1 MSNFGPSKESPKEKL
16 ICSNLLS
23 KLSECVKWIQ
33 MMEST
38 GEEEEI
44 LPLDEGDG
52 SSALLEV
59 LEAIFLHGFK
69 DSLFQIASK
78 ALSTDPIDQRPE
90 PSFWSFLLVFSHT
103 QIIKQ
108 IQELARVNCEVG
120 YSRAWIRCALNDN
133 LLSSY
138 LAAMKRDTHIL
149 KQFYKQHAFIRDPEL
164 LDLAQNLISGV
175 EAAVSQFN
183 LPVNS
188 SLLNYWNQAPL
199 LLAGIWSQSLKSCPV
214 PSGLDIASSLASTS
228 EPIIDKRKS
237 EIVGQQQSISTIT
250 SSSGIGRLTA
260 LNEGEA
266 LRIILQKS
274 YECNECLSDT
284 EITSNLTDSNSSG
297 IGNSLSGVCGWSSE
311 QNDLKEIENSVV
323 VVTATATPD
332 GLTEASFNAV
342 LDNYNK
348 SSPFKYPSLDTD
360 TFLDYHQQDQL
371 ETEQQP
377 EEILGS
383 SLRKNTNDCLLQ
395 NLGYEV
401 ITSNSTTSLFS
412 SIEFNHF
419 ESFLSEIGTEK
430 GLDNQRYVCGTC
442 GNTLGISFAK
452 PK

>member
-1 MSNFGPSKESPKEKL
+1 MKAFMSNFGPSKESPKEKL

-23 KLSECVKWIQ
+23 KLSESVKWIQ
-33 MMEST
+33 MMESV
-38 GEEEEI
+38 GEEDEI

-103 QIIKQ
+103 EIIKQ
-108 IQELARVNCEVG
+108 IEELARVNCEVG

-164 LDLAQNLISGV
+164 LDVAQNLISGV
-175 EAAVSQFN
+175 EAVSQFN
-183 LPVNS
+183 LAVNS

-214 PSGLDIASSLASTS
+214 PSGVDIASSLGNRS
-228 EPIIDKRKS
+228 EVTVIDKKRRKGS
-237 EIVGQQQSISTIT
+237 EEEIKTIT
-250 SSSGIGRLTA
+250 IGRLTA

-274 YECNECLSDT
+274 YECSTAINSLSDT
-284 EITSNLTDSNSSG
+284 EIISNLTDSTNTNNSSG
-297 IGNSLSGVCGWSSE
+297 IGNSLNGLCGWSSE
-311 QNDLKEIENSVV
+311 QNDLKETENSVV
-323 VVTATATPD
+323 VATPD
-332 GLTEASFNAV
+332 SCCLTEASFNAV

-348 SSPFKYPSLDTD
+348 SSPFKYPTLDTD
-360 TFLDYHQQDQL
+360 NRVYEEQEQ
-371 ETEQQP
+371 EQQQ
-377 EEILGS
+377 EILAH
-383 SLRKNTNDCLLQ
+383 LDKNTNDRLLQ

-412 SIEFNHF
+412 KIEFNHF
-419 ESFLSEIGTEK
+419 ESFLSQIGTEK

>member
-1 MSNFGPSKESPKEKL
+1 MKAFMSNFGPSKESPKEKL

-23 KLSECVKWIQ
+23 KLSESVKWIQ
-33 MMEST
+33 MMESV
-38 GEEEEI
+38 GEEDEI

-103 QIIKQ
+103 EIIKQ
-108 IQELARVNCEVG
+108 IEELARVNCEVG
-120 YSRAWIRCALNDN
+120 YSRVWIRCALNDN

-164 LDLAQNLISGV
+164 LDVAQNLISGV
-175 EAAVSQFN
+175 EAVSQFN
-183 LPVNS
+183 LAVNS

-214 PSGLDIASSLASTS
+214 PSGVDIASSLGNTS
-228 EPIIDKRKS
+228 EVIIEKVKRKES
-237 EIVGQQQSISTIT
+237 EEESAGIRT
-250 SSSGIGRLTA
+250 IGRLTA

-274 YECNECLSDT
+274 YECNSLSDT
-284 EITSNLTDSNSSG
+284 EIISNLTDSTNTNNSSG
-297 IGNSLSGVCGWSSE
+297 IGNSLNGLCGWSSE
-311 QNDLKEIENSVV
+311 QNDLKETENNVV
-323 VVTATATPD
+323 IATPD
-332 GLTEASFNAV
+332 GCCSLTEASFNAV

-348 SSPFKYPSLDTD
+348 SSPFKYPTLNTADNRV
-360 TFLDYHQQDQL
+360 YEEQ
-371 ETEQQP
+371 EQQQ
-377 EEILGS
+377 EILPQNS
-383 SLRKNTNDCLLQ
+383 KNTNDCLLQ

-401 ITSNSTTSLFS
+401 ITSNSTTFS

-419 ESFLSEIGTEK
+419 ESFLSQIGTEK